1 MKIYSVYL
9 KPDGEKTLQSA
20 VLVPE
25 GFSWG
30 ALLPGYNLA
39 WATMRKCWLLLFI
52 FIFLYI
58 LSFPQSQLTGHWQ
71 SAAASAK
78 FVIFVFLAIWANDLW
93 AHSLKQ
99 AGYHLAGVVSGK
111 SEAEAQLRFFE
122 EVTKN
127 PYAAPPPNPNF
138 HA

>member
-1 MKIYSVYL
+1 MKIYTVYL
-9 KPDGEKTLQSA
+9 KPEGEKTLQSA

-25 GFSWG
+25 GFSWP
-30 ALLPGYNLA
+30 ALIPGYNLL
-39 WATMRKCWLLLFI
+39 WAFMHKCWVLLFV

-58 LSFPQSQLTGHWQ
+58 LSFPQSHLTGHWQ
-71 SAAASAK
+71 GVAAALK
-78 FVIFVFLAIWANDLW
+78 LVTFVFLAIWANDLW
-93 AHSLKQ
+93 ALSLKQ

-122 EVTKN
+122 EVSKN
-127 PYAAPPPNPNF
+127 PYSAPPNPNL